1 MAGKARDPVV
11 EHTTVMENGHN
22 GKLNSDLFFL

>member
-11 EHTTVMENGHN
+11 EFTTVWKNGHN
-22 GKLNSDLFFL
+22 GKLNPDLLFL